1 MDTMH
6 NLDNQ
11 ITEENSPSHIQFL
24 TFILGNELY
33 GLDILRV
40 QEIRGWEKTTL
51 LPEMPNFIKG
61 VINIRGAIVPIIDL
75 RNRFQIGKA
84 TYDETTVVI
93 ITRMS
98 MEQDEAGNYKTVG
111 LVVDGVSDVEN
122 INMTTLQRVPSF
134 QGSEGINEL
143 YIQGVANLHKQDH
156 EDLMVIVL
164 NVDALLG
171 QGIFNYL
178 EAFTEETP
186 NLAQA

>member
-1 MDTMH
+1 MDTMN

-11 ITEENSPSHIQFL
+11 IAEENSPSHTQFL

-40 QEIRGWEKTTL
+40 QEIRGWEKTTQ

-84 TYDETTVVI
+84 TYDDSTVVI

-122 INMTTLQRVPSF
+122 INITTLQGVPAF
-134 QGSEGINEL
+134 QGNEGISDQ
-143 YIQGVANLHKQDH
+143 YIQGVANLRKQDH

-164 NVDALLG
+164 NVNALLG

-178 EAFTEETP
+178 ETAAQEAP
-186 NLAQA
+186 QLAQA